1 MVMKQTLIALC
12 FLFFA
17 GKGICQQATYTL
29 PLPAK
34 WGVEKIAFPI
44 GFAPSIPY
52 KGIEEIRFTP
62 GWGDNKSAEYWS
74 YTFLWFIEGAPII
87 NQDTLK
93 NCLTQYYNG
102 LYLSNQKTDP
112 PADKNFSHI
121 QLKKVDKAKDD
132 LETYEG
138 KISTLNFLNKLPF
151 TLNARAHIRKYA
163 TGNHTAVLFEIS
175 PQDFKHEVWG
185 AMDVIVDGFK
195 VP

>member
-1 MVMKQTLIALC
+1 MIMKQTFVALC

-44 GFAPSIPY
+44 QFAPSIPY

-74 YTFLWFIEGAPII
+74 YTFLWFIEGSPVI
-87 NQDTLK
+87 NLDTLK

-102 LYLSNQKTDP
+102 LYLSNQKGNVPT
-112 PADKNFSHI
+112 DKNFSQI
-121 QLKKVDKAKDD
+121 QLKKIGKAKDD

-138 KISTLNFLNKLPF
+138 KISTLNFLNKLPLS
-151 TLNARAHIRKYA
+151 LNARIHIRKYPA
-163 TGNHTAVLFEIS
+163 VNHTVVLYEIS

-185 AMDVIVDGFK
+185 AMNGIVDGFK
-195 VP
+195 AP